1 MFIFLQPLSKANFRR
16 VFSKI
21 NNPADAGFIKSLRR
35 GGDSNPRYSFPYG
48 SLANCWFKPLTHLS
62 NNKFLLATLALCS
75 FSEGGSPTSP
85 KSGDLI
91 YGARQKYENKHK
103 VQNKSDFYLK
113 PPNRSVINLKFSRVS
128 SSKSATLT
136 FSSFTSDRN
145 LLSIKFR
152 GSSFSLTY
160 TEFGTVIPSLLF
172 KI

>member
-1 MFIFLQPLSKANFRR
+1 MI
-16 VFSKI
+16 
-21 NNPADAGFIKSLRR
+21 LRR

-103 VQNKSDFYLK
+103 VQNKSEFYFN
-113 PPNRSVINLKFSRVS
+113 PERRSMISLKFSSVS
-128 SSKSATLT
+128 SSKSEAFIFPVFT
-136 FSSFTSDRN
+136 FERN
-145 LLSIKFR
+145 LLIRKFL
-152 GSSFSLTY
+152 GSSFSLR
-160 TEFGTVIPSLLF
+160 
-172 KI
+172 